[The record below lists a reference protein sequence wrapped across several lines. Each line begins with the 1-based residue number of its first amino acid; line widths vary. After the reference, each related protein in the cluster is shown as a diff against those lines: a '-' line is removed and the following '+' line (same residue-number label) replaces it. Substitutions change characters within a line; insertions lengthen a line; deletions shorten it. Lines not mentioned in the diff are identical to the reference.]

1 MRVNTCVC
9 TCVRVSACECVC
21 VRACVHGARS
31 PACVPQTLYLAP
43 SQGTSRRGGG
53 LWPLA
58 SFARPSGT
66 PPCLWG
72 CHGAP
77 SPSPR
82 MPNAGRDLGPPLLWV
97 GGGPRPGAP
106 APRRA
111 EPHLPRLRG
120 GQERAMLQSLEPRS
134 GQECHTFTMAVPQGA
149 GKRNW
154 VLEVEVYS
162 KDGRGRKDQYSSWSG
177 EWVAGRTWVSEEGGG
192 RARVA
197 APGKRKSG
205 AGSRGRHR
213 QPPRHPPALRS
224 AAGDPQS
231 LSLRPTRPSSV
242 LLQPGHWKVP
252 FVRFFF
258 FFSSDTLIWDVWQ
271 KKKPR
276 PHACCP
282 AKMKVQGLVQTI
294 TFLKSYLQKEKFP

>member
-1 MRVNTCVC
+1 MRMCDCVLVCVYVSVWVCVHMRVNTCVC
-9 TCVRVSACECVC
+9 TCVHVSACECVC

-66 PPCLWG
+66 PPRLWG

-82 MPNAGRDLGPPLLWV
+82 MPDAGWDLGPPLLWV
-97 GGGPRPGAP
+97 GGSRRPGAP

-111 EPHLPRLRG
+111 EPHLPRLRR
-120 GQERAMLQSLEPRS
+120 GQECAMLQSPEPRS

-154 VLEVEVYS
+154 VLDVEVYS

-177 EWVAGRTWVSEEGGG
+177 EWVAGRTWVSEGGG
-192 RARVA
+192 
-197 APGKRKSG
+197 
-205 AGSRGRHR
+205 AG
-213 QPPRHPPALRS
+213 
-224 AAGDPQS
+224 
-231 LSLRPTRPSSV
+231 
-242 LLQPGHWKVP
+242 
-252 FVRFFF
+252 
-258 FFSSDTLIWDVWQ
+258 
-271 KKKPR
+271 
-276 PHACCP
+276 
-282 AKMKVQGLVQTI
+282 
-294 TFLKSYLQKEKFP
+294 